1 MSGSMPRFAPIL
13 LVTGASRGIGAAVAR
28 LAAKRGYDVAVN
40 YLKDRASADAVVADA
55 KAAGRRAIAV
65 QADMAREDDIL
76 RMFDTVDRDLGR
88 LTHLVYNTGI
98 IGPAS
103 RIDALATKDAR
114 DILDVNV
121 LGAFVAARAAIARL
135 STRHGGPGGSMV
147 FLSSAMAT
155 LGGAGDY
162 VMYSVSKAA
171 IDTLTLGLARELAG
185 EGIRVNAVAPGP
197 IATDIHPPGRLER
210 ITPAVPLGRAG
221 TAEEIAETVLFMLSD
236 ASSYTTG
243 VVLRVA
249 GGR

>member
-1 MSGSMPRFAPIL
+1 MFAPAPIL
-13 LVTGASRGIGAAVAR
+13 LVTGASRGIGAAIAR
-28 LAAKRGYDVAVN
+28 LAAKRGFDVAVN
-40 YLKDRASADAVVADA
+40 YLKDRKSADAVVADV
-55 KAAGRRAIAV
+55 KAAGRRAVEI
-65 QADMAREDDIL
+65 QADMGREDDIV
-76 RMFDTVDRDLGR
+76 RMFETVDREFGR

-103 RIDALATKDAR
+103 RVEALATKDAKE
-114 DILDVNV
+114 ILDVNV
-121 LGAFVAARAAIARL
+121 LGAFIAARAAIPRL
-135 STRHGGPGGSMV
+135 STKHGGSGGGMV

-197 IATDIHPPGRLER
+197 VATDIHPPGRLDR
-210 ITPAVPLGRAG
+210 LATVVPLGRVG
-221 TAEEIAETVLFMLSD
+221 TAGEVAEAVIFMLSD
-236 ASSYTTG
+236 ASTFTTG

>member
-1 MSGSMPRFAPIL
+1 MNAKSPIL
-13 LVTGASRGIGAAVAR
+13 LITGASRGIGAATAR
-28 LAAKRGYDVAVN
+28 LAARRGFDVAVN
-40 YLKDRASADAVVADA
+40 YLKDRTSAEKVVADVA
-55 KAAGRRAIAV
+55 AAGRRAVAV
-65 QADMAREDDIL
+65 QADMASEDDIV
-76 RMFDTVDRDLGR
+76 RMFATVDQKLGR

-103 RIDALATKDAR
+103 RIEALATKDAQE
-114 DILDVNV
+114 ILDVNV
-121 LGAFVAARAAIARL
+121 LGAFIAARAAIPRL
-135 STRHGGPGGSMV
+135 SVRRGGGGGSMV

-171 IDTLTLGLARELAG
+171 IDTLTLGLARELAA

-197 IATDIHPPGRLER
+197 IATDIHPPGRLDR
-210 ITPAVPLGRAG
+210 LAPAVPLGRAG
-221 TAEEIAETVLFMLSD
+221 TPEEVAEAVVFMLSD

>member
-1 MSGSMPRFAPIL
+1 MAASSPIL
-13 LVTGASRGIGAAVAR
+13 LVTGASRGIGAAIAR
-28 LAAKRGYDVAVN
+28 LGARRGFDVAVN
-40 YLKDRASADAVVADA
+40 YLKDRKSADAVVADVN
-55 KAAGRRAIAV
+55 AAGRRGVAV
-65 QADMAREDDIL
+65 QADMAREDEII
-76 RMFDTVDRDLGR
+76 RMFDTVDRELGR

-103 RIDALATKDAR
+103 RVEALPTKEAKE
-114 DILDVNV
+114 ILDVNV
-121 LGAFVAARAAIARL
+121 LGAFIAARAAIPRL
-135 STRHGGPGGSMV
+135 STKHRGAGGSMV

-171 IDTLTLGLARELAG
+171 IDTLTLGLARELAA

-197 IATDIHPPGRLER
+197 IATDIHPPGRLDR
-210 ITPAVPLGRAG
+210 LAAAVPLGRVG
-221 TAEEIAETVLFMLSD
+221 TAEEVAEAVIFMLSD
-236 ASSYTTG
+236 ASTFTSG